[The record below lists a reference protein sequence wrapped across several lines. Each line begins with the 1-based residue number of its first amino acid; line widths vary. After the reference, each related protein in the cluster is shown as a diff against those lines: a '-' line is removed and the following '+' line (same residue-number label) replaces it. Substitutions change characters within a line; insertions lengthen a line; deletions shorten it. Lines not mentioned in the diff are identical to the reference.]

1 MPSKIAVKQPRLL
14 IRPRPYAGESL
25 VGFLLRVAEAN
36 GYISGYWIARWTLG
50 VTGIANISDND
61 V

>member
-1 MPSKIAVKQPRLL
+1 MSSKIAVKQPRLL

-36 GYISGYWIARWTLG
+36 G
-50 VTGIANISDND
+50 
-61 V
+61 